1 MNGGPHDRIDPD
13 DVVSPAPLRVEPM
26 RRGSMK
32 GPQLA
37 FAYALALSAFMT
49 FMPQA
54 NAWIAWICG
63 IAVGTT
69 GFNLLL
75 AWIER

>member
-1 MNGGPHDRIDPD
+1 
-13 DVVSPAPLRVEPM
+13 M